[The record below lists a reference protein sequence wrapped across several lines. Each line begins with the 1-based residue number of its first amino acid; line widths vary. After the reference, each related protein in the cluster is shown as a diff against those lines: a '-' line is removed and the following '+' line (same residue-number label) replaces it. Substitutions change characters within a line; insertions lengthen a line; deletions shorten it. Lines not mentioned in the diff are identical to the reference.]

1 MMVFQCFPKGSGFFK
16 SLRCKSRRAQG
27 IHQNIADIL
36 IIFNGPDFTQ
46 SKYRAGKITGCPFC
60 FFACFFRL
68 AGEIQLVLFGFYLFG
83 SLSVIFLL
91 HNTLIINRL
100 IKKRRLFER
109 LDRLQAA
116 LASKPIERINSVSLD
131 YKPVEAVD
139 PNFSARILHPPDADS
154 AEKYVHSSLLL
165 QKPARHFASGCFQ
178 YKHAGFP
185 PASV

>member
-1 MMVFQCFPKGSGFFK
+1 MVFQCFPKGSGFFK

-91 HNTLIINRL
+91 HNTLRN
-100 IKKRRLFER
+100 
-109 LDRLQAA
+109 A
-116 LASKPIERINSVSLD
+116 LKITPYKSVFKPSDSIV
-131 YKPVEAVD
+131 PFT
-139 PNFSARILHPPDADS
+139 NFSKVCQIDVIH
-154 AEKYVHSSLLL
+154 LL
-165 QKPARHFASGCFQ
+165 
-178 YKHAGFP
+178 
-185 PASV
+185 V